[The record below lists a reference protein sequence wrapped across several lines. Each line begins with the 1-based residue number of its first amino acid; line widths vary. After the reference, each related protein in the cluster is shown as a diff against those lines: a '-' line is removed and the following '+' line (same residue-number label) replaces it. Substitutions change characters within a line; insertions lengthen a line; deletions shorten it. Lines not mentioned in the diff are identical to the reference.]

1 MNQHSCTVWKS
12 CANVLFNGSATTDR
26 VCALVTQYIKDGFV
40 DSAPAP
46 GACVKSSCCGEGTVW
61 QEGAGCI
68 PTRSGMID
76 ACKAKRGKWAWTC
89 DAEEFCSS

>member
-1 MNQHSCTVWKS
+1 MSWNVKS
-12 CANVLFNGSATTDR
+12 PLTYAVRKGWICR
-26 VCALVTQYIKDGFV
+26 C
-40 DSAPAP
+40 APAP
-46 GACVKSSCCGEGTVW
+46 GMRKSGCCGKRTVW

-89 DAEEFCSS
+89 DARRVCSS